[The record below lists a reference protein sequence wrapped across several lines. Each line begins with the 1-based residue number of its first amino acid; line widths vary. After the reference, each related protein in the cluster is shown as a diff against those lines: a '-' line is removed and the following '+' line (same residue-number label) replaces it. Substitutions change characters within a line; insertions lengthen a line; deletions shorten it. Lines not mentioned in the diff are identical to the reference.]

1 MLATDIFNVRL
12 NGCRGAAVVIAAT
25 LVDLLRKHAE
35 QRPDQ
40 TSFVF
45 LADGEQERARVSFG
59 ELERRAAAV
68 ASLLGDHGM
77 RGQRAV
83 LMFASGLE
91 FIAAFFGCLAAGVV
105 AVPVA
110 PPRRVEG
117 AELALRI
124 IRAADARR
132 ILVDAEIWQMLAPV
146 RALWPEGIAID
157 VLDWLDRADEVAARA
172 GGRAAHVP
180 RPDDLAFLQFTSGS
194 TGDPKG
200 VAVSHGNLLANQRV
214 IERGFGHG
222 EHTTVVSWLP
232 FHHDMGLVGMVMQP
246 LYLGRPC
253 VLMPPDAFIKRP
265 LRWLK
270 AISRYCATT
279 SGAPTFGYQ
288 RCLDGIADADL
299 ERAGLDLASWEV
311 AYVGAEP
318 VRSACLDGFAR
329 RLAPTGFQARAVYPC
344 YGLAEATLMV
354 TGVVARSGLAAVD
367 ADPRALGDG
376 RCAPAGDGEPHTRL
390 VSCGRPWGDDIV
402 AIVDPTAP
410 PIDRQPLPDNAVGEI
425 WVSGPSVAGGYWERP
440 DETEEVFGATSPAFP
455 DRRFLR
461 TGDLGF
467 IRNGDLYIAGR
478 LKDLLIINGRNHY
491 PQDIEATVIG
501 LHPAFRPQAAVFSDD
516 DLQHG
521 RVVLVQ
527 GVYPHWADKI
537 DLRDATQLV
546 RREVG
551 AVHEVGLGEIV
562 FTTSRLPTTTSG
574 KIRRRAC
581 REAWRAGQLK
591 PVTTQGAPRDR
602 AG

>member
-1 MLATDIFNVRL
+1 MLL
-12 NGCRGAAVVIAAT
+12 AAT
-25 LVDLLRKHAE
+25 LVDLLRRHSE

-45 LADGEQERARVSFG
+45 LSDGEQERGRVSFG

-68 ASLLGDHGM
+68 AGLLDDHGM

-124 IRAADARR
+124 IRASGARR
-132 ILVDAEIWQMLAPV
+132 ILVDAGVWTMLAPV
-146 RALWPEGIAID
+146 RALWPEDIAID
-157 VLDWLDRADEVAARA
+157 VLDWLDDAGAVAARSD
-172 GGRAAHVP
+172 GRVRHVP

-200 VAVSHGNLLANQRV
+200 VAVSHANLMANQRV

-265 LRWLK
+265 LRWLR

-288 RCLDGIADADL
+288 RCLDGISEADL
-299 ERAGLDLASWEV
+299 AQAGLDLTSWEV

-318 VRSACLDGFAR
+318 VRSDCLDAFAR
-329 RLAPTGFQARAVYPC
+329 RVAPAGFRARAVYPC

-354 TGVVARSGLAAVD
+354 TGVAAGGGLD
-367 ADPRALGDG
+367 ALDVDPRALGDG
-376 RCAPAGDGEPHTRL
+376 HCIEAGDGGARARL
-390 VSCGRPWGDDIV
+390 VSCGRTWGDDVV
-402 AIVDPTAP
+402 AIVDPAE
-410 PIDRQPLPDNAVGEI
+410 RLPLPDEAVGEI
-425 WVSGPSVAGGYWERP
+425 WVSGPSVAGGYWNRP

-455 DRRFLR
+455 GRRFLR

-467 IRNGDLYIAGR
+467 VRHGDLYIAGR
-478 LKDLLIINGRNHY
+478 LKDLLIINGRNYY
-491 PQDIEATVIG
+491 PQDIEATVMA

-527 GVYPHWADKI
+527 GVYPHWADKL
-537 DLRDATQLV
+537 DLDHAAGLV
-546 RREVG
+546 RNEVSV
-551 AVHEVGLGEIV
+551 VHEVRLGEVV

-581 REAWRAGQLK
+581 REAWRTGQLK
-591 PVTTQGAPRDR
+591 PVSPHGASRDR

>member
-1 MLATDIFNVRL
+1 VRL
-12 NGCRGAAVVIAAT
+12 AVT
-25 LVDLLRKHAE
+25 LVDLLRKYAG

-45 LADGEQERARVSFG
+45 LADGEQERARLSFG
-59 ELERRAAAV
+59 ELERRSAAV
-68 ASLLGDHGM
+68 AGMLSERAM
-77 RGQRAV
+77 RGRCAV
-83 LMFASGLE
+83 LMFASGLD
-91 FIAAFFGCLAAGVV
+91 FIAGFFGCLAAGVV
-105 AVPVA
+105 AVPVV

-124 IRAADARR
+124 IRASGAQL
-132 ILVDAEIWQMLAPV
+132 ILVDADVWTMLAPA
-146 RALWPEGIAID
+146 RALWPPDIAIE
-157 VLDWLDRADEVAARA
+157 VLDWLDNAGEVAARSD
-172 GGRAAHVP
+172 GRAVHVP
-180 RPDDLAFLQFTSGS
+180 QPDDLAFLQFTSGS

-200 VAVSHGNLLANQRV
+200 VVVSHGNLMANQRV

-253 VLMPPDAFIKRP
+253 VLMPPDVFIKRP

-288 RCLDGIADADL
+288 RCLDGISDADL
-299 ERAGLDLASWEV
+299 AQAELDLTTWEV

-318 VRSACLDGFAR
+318 VRSTCLDAFAHR
-329 RLAPTGFQARAVYPC
+329 MAPAGFQARSVYPC

-354 TGVVARSGLAAVD
+354 TGVAARSGLEVVD
-367 ADPRALGDG
+367 VDPRALGDG
-376 RCAPAGDGEPHTRL
+376 RCVEAGDDDGARARL
-390 VSCGRPWGDDIV
+390 VSCGRIWGDDDV
-402 AIVDPTAP
+402 VVVSPV
-410 PIDRQPLPDNAVGEI
+410 DRQPQPDNRVGEI
-425 WVSGPSVAGGYWERP
+425 WVSGPSVAGGYWNRP
-440 DETEEVFGATSPAFP
+440 DDTEEVFGATSPALP
-455 DRRFLR
+455 GRRFLR

-467 IRNGDLYIAGR
+467 VRNGNLYIAGR
-478 LKDLLIINGRNHY
+478 LKDLLIINGRNYY
-491 PQDIEATVIG
+491 PQDIEATVVG

-527 GVYPHWADKI
+527 GVYPHWADKL
-537 DLRDATQLV
+537 DLDTAAKLV
-546 RREVG
+546 RSEVG
-551 AVHEVGLGEIV
+551 AVHEVRLGEVV

-581 REAWRAGQLK
+581 REAWRAGLLK
-591 PVTTQGAPRDR
+591 PVTAKGAPRER